1 MRVKNLASLED
12 LPVMPSSSISIT
24 AYGIEKDL
32 DFPGMFRLVQ
42 LKIKDGKVT
51 EVKKNTPDLREI
63 QVSKA
68 AVMMEG
74 VINVTFP

>member
-1 MRVKNLASLED
+1 MRAKTLNSLEE
-12 LPVMPSSSISIT
+12 LPILPSSSISIT

-32 DFPGMFRLVQ
+32 QFTGMYRLVQ
-42 LKIKDGKVT
+42 MKIKDGKVT